1 VAKTPKP
8 PKSAIPKNNPLQFNY
23 LKTET
28 ATASGFAVTA
38 TLS

>member
-28 ATASGFAVTA
+28 ATAGGFAVSA